1 MLKWGGRQTAP
12 LELLARL
19 LVPGSGC
26 EGMWGMGQP
35 VHYSGDESRQQFCT
49 VKVRR
54 EICHLDLPH
63 VTRFPLPPC
72 SLEPAQEG
80 GGAVA
85 LQAILGIFFFLL
97 KSGFL
102 TLWLK
107 RLITLFFLQ
116 WLILTQLGT
125 TVVTWAWVEFLGG

>member
-1 MLKWGGRQTAP
+1 MVQGASHVEVGGADGF

-19 LVPGSGC
+19 PVPGSGC

-35 VHYSGDESRQQFCT
+35 VRCSRDESRQQFCT

-63 VTRFPLPPC
+63 VTRVPLHPC
-72 SLEPAQEG
+72 SLEPAQERG
-80 GGAVA
+80 GVIA
-85 LQAILGIFFFLL
+85 LQAMLGIFLL
-97 KSGFL
+97 ESGFL

-107 RLITLFFLQ
+107 RPI
-116 WLILTQLGT
+116 ILSFPG
-125 TVVTWAWVEFLGG
+125 

>member
-35 VHYSGDESRQQFCT
+35 VHYSRDESRQQF
-49 VKVRR
+49 KR
-54 EICHLDLPH
+54 ERCHLDLPH

-107 RLITLFFLQ
+107 RLITLFFPQ

-125 TVVTWAWVEFLGG
+125 TVSHVGLG